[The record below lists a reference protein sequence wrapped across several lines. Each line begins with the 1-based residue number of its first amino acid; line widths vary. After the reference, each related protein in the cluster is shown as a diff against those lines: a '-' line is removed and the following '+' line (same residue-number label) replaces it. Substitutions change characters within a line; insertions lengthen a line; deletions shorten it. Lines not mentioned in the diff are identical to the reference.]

1 MYDIIIIGAGPA
13 GLTAAL
19 YARRAG
25 KRVLLLEGNSYGGQ
39 ITLSPRVENY
49 PGFAAISGTEFSDA
63 LLSQVLALDT
73 ETDFKVVTGL
83 TRCEDGYRVLCD
95 DDDSELTAK
104 SVIIAAGV
112 HHRPLGVERE
122 EELVGAG
129 ISYCAVCDGAFYAG
143 ADVAV
148 VGGGNTAL
156 GDALQLAQSSKTVY
170 LIHRRSEFRGESGLV
185 EKLREKENV
194 TFVTPAVVTALHGE
208 TELEAVTLSN
218 PQTGETQQLSVAGL
232 FVAVGQIPQNE
243 AFAALVECD
252 EAGYILADEAMA
264 TSAPGVFVAGD
275 CRKKQVRQLT
285 TAVSDGAIAALSAC
299 SYVDTL

>member
-83 TRCEDGYRVLCD
+83 ARCDGGYRVLC

-122 EELVGAG
+122 EELVGSG

-143 ADVAV
+143 AKVAV

-156 GDALQLAQSSKTVY
+156 GDALQLAQSSETVY

-194 TFVTPAVVTALHGE
+194 VFVTPAVVTALHGE
-208 TELEAVTLSN
+208 AELEAITLKN

-232 FVAVGQIPQNE
+232 FVAVGQIPQNG

-275 CRKKQVRQLT
+275 CRQKQVRQLT

>member
-63 LLSQVLALDT
+63 LLSQVLALAT

-83 TRCEDGYRVLCD
+83 ARCEGGYRVLC

-143 ADVAV
+143 AKVAV

-156 GDALQLAQSSKTVY
+156 GDALQLAQSSETVY

-194 TFVTPAVVTALHGE
+194 VFITPAVVTALHGE
-208 TELEAVTLSN
+208 AELEAVTLKN

-275 CRKKQVRQLT
+275 CRQKQVRQLT

>member
-25 KRVLLLEGNSYGGQ
+25 KRVLLLEGNGYGGQ

-49 PGFAAISGTEFSDA
+49 PGFASISGTEFSDA

-83 TRCEDGYRVLCD
+83 ARSEGGYRVYC

-129 ISYCAVCDGAFYAG
+129 ISYCAVCDGAFYVG
-143 ADVAV
+143 AKVAV

-156 GDALQLAQSSKTVY
+156 GDALQLAQSSETVY

-194 TFVTPAVVTALHGE
+194 VFVTPAVVTALHGE

-232 FVAVGQIPQNE
+232 FVAVGQIPQNG
-243 AFAALVECD
+243 AFAALVACD

-275 CRKKQVRQLT
+275 CRQKQVRQLT

-299 SYVDTL
+299 SYVDKL

>member
-83 TRCEDGYRVLCD
+83 THCEGGYRVLCD

-194 TFVTPAVVTALHGE
+194 VFVTPAVVTALHGE

>member
-1 MYDIIIIGAGPA
+1 MIYDVVIIGAGPA

-25 KRVLLLEGNSYGGQ
+25 KSVILLEGNGYGGQ
-39 ITLSPRVENY
+39 ITQSPRVENY

-63 LLSQVLALDT
+63 LLAQVLALEA
-73 ETDFKVVTGL
+73 ETDFKVVNGL
-83 TRCEDGYRVLCD
+83 VADGKHYRVLCD
-95 DDDSELTAK
+95 DDTELTAK
-104 SVIIAAGV
+104 SVIIASGV

-122 EELVGAG
+122 EELVGSG

-143 ADVAV
+143 AKVAV

-156 GDALQLAQSSKTVY
+156 QDAMLLSQRSETVY
-170 LIHRRSEFRGESGLV
+170 LIHRRNEFRGEAHLV

-194 TFVTPAVVTALHGE
+194 VFVTPATVSALHGE
-208 TELEAVTLSN
+208 TELEAITLTH
-218 PQTGETQQLSVAGL
+218 PQTGETQTISVAGL
-232 FVAVGQIPQNE
+232 FVAVGQVPQNK
-243 AFAALVECD
+243 AFAALAECD

-275 CRKKQVRQLT
+275 CRQKQVRQLT

-299 SYVDTL
+299 SYVDKL

>member
-25 KRVLLLEGNSYGGQ
+25 KRVLLLEGNGYGGQ

-83 TRCEDGYRVLCD
+83 TRCEGGYRVLCD

-194 TFVTPAVVTALHGE
+194 VFVTPAVVTALHGE
-208 TELEAVTLSN
+208 TELEAVTLKN

-252 EAGYILADEAMA
+252 DAGYILADEAMA

-275 CRKKQVRQLT
+275 CRQKQVRQLT

>member
-83 TRCEDGYRVLCD
+83 ARCEGGYRVLC

-143 ADVAV
+143 AKVAV

-156 GDALQLAQSSKTVY
+156 GDALQLAQSSETVY

-194 TFVTPAVVTALHGE
+194 VFITPAVVTALHGE
-208 TELEAVTLSN
+208 AELEAVTLKN

-243 AFAALVECD
+243 AFADLVECD

-275 CRKKQVRQLT
+275 CRQKQVRQLT

>member
-83 TRCEDGYRVLCD
+83 TRCEGGYRVLCD

-194 TFVTPAVVTALHGE
+194 VFVTPAVVTALHGE
-208 TELEAVTLSN
+208 AELEAVTLKN

-252 EAGYILADEAMA
+252 DAGYILADEAMA

-275 CRKKQVRQLT
+275 CRQKQVRQLT

>member
-25 KRVLLLEGNSYGGQ
+25 KRVLLLEGNGYGGQ

-63 LLSQVLALDT
+63 LLSQVLALET

-83 TRCEDGYRVLCD
+83 VRCEGGYRVLC

-122 EELVGAG
+122 EELVGSG

-143 ADVAV
+143 AKVAV

-156 GDALQLAQSSKTVY
+156 GDALQLAQSSETVY

-194 TFVTPAVVTALHGE
+194 IFVTPAVVTALHGE
-208 TELEAVTLSN
+208 NELEAVTLKN

-243 AFAALVECD
+243 AFADLVECD

-275 CRKKQVRQLT
+275 CRQKQVRQLT

>member
-25 KRVLLLEGNSYGGQ
+25 KHVLLLEGNSYGGQ

-49 PGFAAISGTEFSDA
+49 PGFAAISGTEFSDT

-83 TRCEDGYRVLCD
+83 ARCEGGYRVLC
-95 DDDSELTAK
+95 DDSELTAK

-143 ADVAV
+143 AKVAV

-156 GDALQLAQSSKTVY
+156 GDALQLAQSSETVY

-194 TFVTPAVVTALHGE
+194 VFVTPAVVTALHGE
-208 TELEAVTLSN
+208 NELEAVTLKN
-218 PQTGETQQLSVAGL
+218 PQTGETQELSVAGL

-275 CRKKQVRQLT
+275 CRQKQVRQLT

>member
-25 KRVLLLEGNSYGGQ
+25 KRVLLLEGNGYGGQ

-83 TRCEDGYRVLCD
+83 TRCEGGYRVLCD

-194 TFVTPAVVTALHGE
+194 VFVTPAVVTALHGE
-208 TELEAVTLSN
+208 AELEAVTLKN

-252 EAGYILADEAMA
+252 DAGYILADEAMA

-275 CRKKQVRQLT
+275 CRQKQVRQLT

>member
-25 KRVLLLEGNSYGGQ
+25 KHVLLLEGNSYGGQ

-49 PGFAAISGTEFSDA
+49 PGFAAISGTEFSDT

-83 TRCEDGYRVLCD
+83 ARCEGGYRVLC

-143 ADVAV
+143 AKVAV

-156 GDALQLAQSSKTVY
+156 GDALQLAQSSETVY

-194 TFVTPAVVTALHGE
+194 VFVTPAVVTALHGE
-208 TELEAVTLSN
+208 NELEAVTLKN
-218 PQTGETQQLSVAGL
+218 PQTGETQELSVAGL

-243 AFAALVECD
+243 AFADLVECD

-275 CRKKQVRQLT
+275 CRQKQVRQLT

>member
-25 KRVLLLEGNSYGGQ
+25 KHVLLLEGNSYGGQ

-83 TRCEDGYRVLCD
+83 ARCEGGYRVLC

-143 ADVAV
+143 AKVAV

-156 GDALQLAQSSKTVY
+156 GDALQLAQSSETVY

-194 TFVTPAVVTALHGE
+194 IFVTPAVVTALHGE
-208 TELEAVTLSN
+208 AELEAVTLKN
-218 PQTGETQQLSVAGL
+218 PQTGETQELSVAGL

-243 AFAALVECD
+243 AFADLVECD

-275 CRKKQVRQLT
+275 CRQKQVRQLT

>member
-83 TRCEDGYRVLCD
+83 SRCEGGYRVLC

-122 EELVGAG
+122 EELVGSG

-156 GDALQLAQSSKTVY
+156 GDALQLAQSSEKVY

-194 TFVTPAVVTALHGE
+194 VFVTPAVVTALHGE

-232 FVAVGQIPQNE
+232 FVAVGQIPQNG
-243 AFAALVECD
+243 AFAALVECN

-275 CRKKQVRQLT
+275 CRQKQVRQLT

>member
-49 PGFAAISGTEFSDA
+49 PGFAAISGTEFSDT

-83 TRCEDGYRVLCD
+83 ARCEGGYRVLC

-143 ADVAV
+143 AKVAV

-156 GDALQLAQSSKTVY
+156 GDALQLAQSSETVY

-194 TFVTPAVVTALHGE
+194 IFVTPAVVTALHGE
-208 TELEAVTLSN
+208 AELEAVTLKN
-218 PQTGETQQLSVAGL
+218 PQTGETQELSVAGL

-243 AFAALVECD
+243 AFADLVECD

-275 CRKKQVRQLT
+275 CRQKQVRQLT

>member
-83 TRCEDGYRVLCD
+83 ARCDGGYRVLC

-122 EELVGAG
+122 EELVGSG

-143 ADVAV
+143 AKVAV

-156 GDALQLAQSSKTVY
+156 GDALQLAQSSETVY

-194 TFVTPAVVTALHGE
+194 VFVTPAVVTALHGE
-208 TELEAVTLSN
+208 AELEAITLKN

-232 FVAVGQIPQNE
+232 FVAVGQIPQNG
-243 AFAALVECD
+243 AFAALVECN

-275 CRKKQVRQLT
+275 CRQKQVRQLT